1 MIYLIGSLRN
11 PEVPRIANELRRVV
25 PSHEIFDDWYAAGPI
40 ADDSWRDY
48 EKQRGRTYIESLS
61 CYPARHVFEF
71 DLEHLERA
79 SAGVLVLP
87 AGKSAHLELG
97 YLLGKGKPG
106 FILLDN
112 PERWDVMY
120 KFATGVF
127 EDLNQL
133 AVTLRRIR

>member
-11 PEVPRIANELRRVV
+11 PEVPKIARELRHMV
-25 PSHEIFDDWYAAGPI
+25 PGHEIFDDWYAAGPI

-48 EKQRGRTYIESLS
+48 EKMRGRTYIEALDA
-61 CYPARHVFEF
+61 YPARHVFDF
-71 DLEHLERA
+71 DYEHLQRA

-97 YLLGKGKPG
+97 YLIGRGKPG

-112 PERWDVMY
+112 PDRWDVMY

-127 EDLNQL
+127 TDVTEL
-133 AVTLRRIR
+133 AVTLRRIK